1 MSKQISTFQRS
12 GRRAFTIVE
21 VVIAMALLVI
31 LAFGTMASL
40 MFASRASRINTNS
53 IAAKNIAQG
62 FFEQMAI
69 ADFGTLNSVSR
80 PNISENDDPPVF
92 LDEDMDIRCSVE
104 FVFNGWGVLTAA
116 TRTAL
121 TDTRQNWAPNEWA
134 GDYVFIVE
142 GRGAGQ
148 YARVASNTAN
158 TLYLDGSLDVTPGT
172 DSFYLMNN
180 GITVEITTSWSY
192 LGRRYS
198 ETIESLVPNYRNDDL
213 ALLKNIATSG

>member
-12 GRRAFTIVE
+12 GRRSFTIVE

-92 LDEDMDIRCSVE
+92 LDEDMDIRCSV
-104 FVFNGWGVLTAA
+104 
-116 TRTAL
+116 
-121 TDTRQNWAPNEWA
+121 
-134 GDYVFIVE
+134 
-142 GRGAGQ
+142 
-148 YARVASNTAN
+148 
-158 TLYLDGSLDVTPGT
+158 
-172 DSFYLMNN
+172 
-180 GITVEITTSWSY
+180 
-192 LGRRYS
+192 
-198 ETIESLVPNYRNDDL
+198 
-213 ALLKNIATSG
+213 